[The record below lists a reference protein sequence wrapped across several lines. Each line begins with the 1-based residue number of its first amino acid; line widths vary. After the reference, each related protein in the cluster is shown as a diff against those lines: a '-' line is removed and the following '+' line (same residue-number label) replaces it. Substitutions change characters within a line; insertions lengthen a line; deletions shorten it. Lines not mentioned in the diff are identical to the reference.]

1 MESETKQ
8 TPSSPVPAVTPAPA
22 VEQTNKPALATTT
35 STTES
40 AKDEKKLRTSSDKDS
55 IHSIHAQE
63 RERELIAQEE
73 RDIEEQRTR
82 RSSVWRKIRPFFL
95 TGLALL
101 ILGWW
106 ISATVLEAT
115 RHRWI
120 VQTLFAWFFILVIAF
135 RFLPSSIVTRPVG
148 AVWHPLIEK
157 PFFAL
162 PKTVRYTLGWLALLA
177 IILGSAF
184 GFPLPAGS
192 SYVDR
197 LISVLGV
204 LVFQSILY
212 ISSHNRKAVPW
223 RTVIVGLFMQQVVAL
238 FVLKTGAGQSIFGWI
253 ANLARDFLEQ
263 GAQAAAFFF
272 DKETIG
278 KHWFFVNVLASI
290 IFFIAFVQ
298 MLYYTGAMQ
307 WMIAKFAWFFY
318 KTMNVSGAEAVVAS
332 ASPWVGQGESAC
344 LVKPYVD
351 IMTDSEIHLVMTS
364 GFSTIAGSVLGAY
377 IGLGV
382 DPRILV
388 TSSVMSI
395 PASISISKLRYPE
408 TDEPITRGHVVVDRG
423 KEDKQGRPANLLH
436 AFSRGAIFGVIVA
449 GQILANVLTILALIY
464 TINGLLTWIGRGFGI
479 YELTLQLILGYLLY
493 PLTFFMGVPRAE
505 IYRVAQ
511 LLATKL
517 VANEFVAY
525 LALKAIRE
533 SPNPLSARAE
543 VIASYALCGFA
554 NLASLGIQ
562 IGVLS
567 SLGPARA
574 KSIAR
579 LAPSAML
586 CGFLSTMQAAGIA

>member
-1 MESETKQ
+1 MESETKGAFHEH
-8 TPSSPVPAVTPAPA
+8 PSTPAVAATPTPTPA
-22 VEQTNKPALATTT
+22 VEQTNRSPLT
-35 STTES
+35 STHPAVDFT
-40 AKDEKKLRTSSDKDS
+40 KDEKKLRTSSDKES
-55 IHSIHAQE
+55 VHSVDAQE
-63 RERELIAQEE
+63 RERELVAQEE
-73 RDIEEQRTR
+73 RDIEEQRTKR
-82 RSSVWRKIRPFFL
+82 QTVWRRTRPFFL
-95 TGLALL
+95 AGLALL
-101 ILGWW
+101 ILGC
-106 ISATVLEAT
+106 
-115 RHRWI
+115 
-120 VQTLFAWFFILVIAF
+120 VIAF
-135 RFLPSSIVTRPVG
+135 RFLPNSIVTRPIG
-148 AVWHPLIEK
+148 AIWHPLIEK

-162 PKTVRYTLGWLALLA
+162 PKVARYALGWFALLA
-177 IILGSAF
+177 IIIGSAF
-184 GFPLPAGS
+184 GFPLPSGS

-197 LISVLGV
+197 FISVLGV

-223 RTVIVGLFMQQVVAL
+223 RTIIVGLFMQQVVAL

-253 ANLARDFLEQ
+253 ATLAKDFLDQ
-263 GAQAAAFFF
+263 GPKAAVFFF
-272 DKETIG
+272 DQETIN
-278 KHWFFVNVLASI
+278 KHWFFVNVLSSI

-307 WMIAKFAWFFY
+307 WMIGKFAWFFY

-382 DPRILV
+382 DARILV

-395 PASISISKLRYPE
+395 PASISISKMRYPE

-423 KEDKQGRPANLLH
+423 KEDKAGRPANLLH
-436 AFSRGAIFGVIVA
+436 AFSRGAIFGLIVA
-449 GQILANVLTILALIY
+449 GQIFANVLTILALVY

-479 YELTLQLILGYLLY
+479 YELTLQLIVGYLLY

-533 SPNPLSARAE
+533 GPNPLSTRAE

-579 LAPSAML
+579 LAPSAMI
-586 CGFLSTMQAAGIA
+586 C

>member
-1 MESETKQ
+1 MESETKGAFHEH
-8 TPSSPVPAVTPAPA
+8 PSTPAVAATPTPTPA
-22 VEQTNKPALATTT
+22 VEQTNRSPLT
-35 STTES
+35 STHPAVDFT
-40 AKDEKKLRTSSDKDS
+40 KDEKKLRTSSDKES
-55 IHSIHAQE
+55 VHSVDAQE
-63 RERELIAQEE
+63 RERELVAQEE
-73 RDIEEQRTR
+73 RDIEEQRTKR
-82 RSSVWRKIRPFFL
+82 
-95 TGLALL
+95 
-101 ILGWW
+101 
-106 ISATVLEAT
+106 
-115 RHRWI
+115 
-120 VQTLFAWFFILVIAF
+120 QT
-135 RFLPSSIVTRPVG
+135 
-148 AVWHPLIEK
+148 
-157 PFFAL
+157 
-162 PKTVRYTLGWLALLA
+162 
-177 IILGSAF
+177 
-184 GFPLPAGS
+184 
-192 SYVDR
+192 
-197 LISVLGV
+197 
-204 LVFQSILY
+204 
-212 ISSHNRKAVPW
+212 
-223 RTVIVGLFMQQVVAL
+223 
-238 FVLKTGAGQSIFGWI
+238 TGAGQSIFGWI
-253 ANLARDFLEQ
+253 ATLAKDFLDQ
-263 GAQAAAFFF
+263 GPKAAVFFF
-272 DKETIG
+272 DQETIN
-278 KHWFFVNVLASI
+278 KHWFFVNVLSSI

-307 WMIAKFAWFFY
+307 WMIGKFAWFFY

-382 DPRILV
+382 DARILV

-395 PASISISKLRYPE
+395 PASISISKMRYPE

-423 KEDKQGRPANLLH
+423 KEDKAGRPANLLH
-436 AFSRGAIFGVIVA
+436 AFSRGAIFGLIVA
-449 GQILANVLTILALIY
+449 GQIFANVLTILALVY

-479 YELTLQLILGYLLY
+479 YELTLQLIVGYLLY

-533 SPNPLSARAE
+533 GPNPLSTRAE

-579 LAPSAML
+579 LAPSAMI
-586 CGFLSTMQAAGIA
+586 CGFLSTMQAAGIAGMLV